1 MNFRGTGPIR
11 RKMRTRGFIKSFLDI
26 WETFYL
32 SLDGSALHLYD
43 NRTDPEPIL
52 SLELNQIKALQIE
65 LFSHHSATFE
75 SNGKKKFSSIEDRY
89 MMVLRTHGW
98 DVVRIQYVLVL
109 LPLSFFSSLLS
120 SFSSLLITRIVSQRQ
135 ELERLGFGQ
144 SCKRF
149 IATLP
154 DCLDLQSHPTP
165 SKGEKIQTPINFSC
179 SILCISS

>member
-109 LPLSFFSSLLS
+109 LPLSFFSSLLLLFAS
-120 SFSSLLITRIVSQRQ
+120 YNSNSFPEARVRETWVRTIMQAIHRN
-135 ELERLGFGQ
+135 
-144 SCKRF
+144 
-149 IATLP
+149 IAPLP
-154 DCLDLQSHPTP
+154 
-165 SKGEKIQTPINFSC
+165 
-179 SILCISS
+179 